1 MYTVSAEK
9 KSDAP
14 PFLGEKIDADAPSPF
29 TPSLLDPF
37 KNCFLL
43 PLPIFLP
50 PAIPVHPDLEA
61 AQVLE
66 RGGPA
71 KGGGRSFVNGKWA
84 DSFRQLLERGGV
96 ECEVLQS
103 EEELDARAA
112 EKLM

>member
-1 MYTVSAEK
+1 M
-9 KSDAP
+9 P
-14 PFLGEKIDADAPSPF
+14 NL
-29 TPSLLDPF
+29 PSLLHSWTLSPL
-37 KNCFLL
+37 FL
-43 PLPIFLP
+43 PSSPHFLP
-50 PAIPVHPDLEA
+50 PAIPAHPDLEA

-84 DSFRQLLERGGV
+84 DSFRQLLERGGL
-96 ECEVLQS
+96 ECDVLQS